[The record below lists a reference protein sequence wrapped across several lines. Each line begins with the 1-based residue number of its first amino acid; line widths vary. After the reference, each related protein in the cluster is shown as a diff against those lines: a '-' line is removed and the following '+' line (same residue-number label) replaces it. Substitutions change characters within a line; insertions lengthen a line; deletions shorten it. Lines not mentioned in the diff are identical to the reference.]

1 MISGLTYRWIK
12 LSASLLLYL
21 RLLYLHRHVPS
32 YSAPP
37 ATQSIHFP
45 PFSTNR
51 SNHHNVRSGHIMM
64 PAKNIHIYN
73 TTILSRNVCLGSA
86 TFGGIYDLVVEDCTI
101 GDDEGSSPWAIK
113 YKSHQ
118 SYPGRLTHTD
128 STSRWRICH
137 STTR

>member
-1 MISGLTYRWIK
+1 
-12 LSASLLLYL
+12 
-21 RLLYLHRHVPS
+21 
-32 YSAPP
+32 
-37 ATQSIHFP
+37 
-45 PFSTNR
+45 
-51 SNHHNVRSGHIMM
+51 M

-118 SYPGRLTHTD
+118 SYPGTLTHTD
-128 STSRWRICH
+128 SNIEMPHMPLNIEMPHTDYPPVF
-137 STTR
+137 